1 MLKMLKTIGSFCA
14 ALALFSLGA
23 AGCGTDPEEA
33 CETVCSKN
41 AECQPDSSKEAC
53 LSVCK
58 QQVKDEPYADAIV
71 EQADCYEDASCSDVT
86 NGTCLPTDI

>member
-1 MLKMLKTIGSFCA
+1 MRNMLKTIGSFCA
-14 ALALFSLGA
+14 VLVLSLTA

-41 AECQPDSSKEAC
+41 AECQPDSSKDAC

-58 QQVKDEPYADAIV
+58 QQIKDEPFADAIV

-86 NGTCLPTDI
+86 SGTCLPTDI